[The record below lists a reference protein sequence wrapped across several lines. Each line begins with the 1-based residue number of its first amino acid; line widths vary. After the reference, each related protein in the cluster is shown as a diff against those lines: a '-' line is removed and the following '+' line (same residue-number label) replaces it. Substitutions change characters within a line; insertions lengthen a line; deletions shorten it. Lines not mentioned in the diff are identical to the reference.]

1 MSYDVTKLTQLGH
14 LKSLAEKVAAEC
26 ATKTE
31 LAALSTR
38 VDEIVST
45 GGEPN
50 VLVGVKVNG
59 TALSIAE
66 KMVDILIATGTG
78 NGTLAVNKVDVPIK
92 GLAALAYKAQVS
104 KTDLD
109 SALQAVIDA
118 KAAQTDL
125 DAAEVKIASIQSTL
139 TTLQGSGEGSIEKAI
154 DDAINEFA
162 TNVSDDDVVNSFKEL
177 VDWAAEHG
185 SEAAEMSAGIQENKT
200 AIQGIKT
207 LIGSLPEEAVSD
219 NVVDYIAEAIAAIG
233 IGDYVKSSTMT
244 TELAKKVDKVEGSR
258 LMTNDEG
265 TKLSGIAANATKVE
279 KSNTNGNVKI
289 NGSEIVV
296 YTLPGD
302 VVRGSI
308 ASGSEV
314 SEMLNEVFAAQVQE

>member
-1 MSYDVTKLTQLGH
+1 MSYDVTKLTQLAH

-31 LAALSTR
+31 LQALSSKI
-38 VDEIVST
+38 DGLVSA
-45 GGEPN
+45 GGEAN
-50 VLVGVKVNG
+50 VLEGVKVNG

-66 KMVDILIATGTG
+66 KMVDLVIASGTT
-78 NGTLAVNKVDVPIK
+78 NGTISVNNADVAVK

-104 KTDLD
+104 QSDLD
-109 SALQAVIDA
+109 SALNAVIAA
-118 KAAQTDL
+118 KA
-125 DAAEVKIASIQSTL
+125 EQSAVTSL
-139 TTLQGSGEGSIEKAI
+139 QGEITTLKGSGEGSVKKAI
-154 DDAINEFA
+154 DDAINQFA

-185 SEAAEMSAGIQENKT
+185 SEAAEMSAGIQENKN
-200 AIQGIKT
+200 
-207 LIGSLPEEAVSD
+207 AVQEINAS
-219 NVVDYIAEAIAAIG
+219 IE
-233 IGDYVKSSTMT
+233 TMN
-244 TELAKKVDKVEGSR
+244 TEIAKKVDKVEGSR

>member
-1 MSYDVTKLTQLGH
+1 MSYDVTKLTQLAH

-31 LAALSTR
+31 LQALSSKI
-38 VDEIVST
+38 DGLVSA
-45 GGEPN
+45 GGEAN
-50 VLVGVKVNG
+50 VLEGVKVNG

-66 KMVDILIATGTG
+66 KMVDLVIASGTT
-78 NGTLAVNKVDVPIK
+78 NGTISVNNADVAVK

-104 KTDLD
+104 QADLD
-109 SALQAVIDA
+109 SALNAVIAA
-118 KAAQTDL
+118 KA
-125 DAAEVKIASIQSTL
+125 EQSAVTSL
-139 TTLQGSGEGSIEKAI
+139 QGEITTLKGSGEGSVKKAI
-154 DDAINEFA
+154 DDAINQFA

-185 SEAAEMSAGIQENKT
+185 SEAAEMSAGIQENKN
-200 AIQGIKT
+200 
-207 LIGSLPEEAVSD
+207 AVQEINAS
-219 NVVDYIAEAIAAIG
+219 IE
-233 IGDYVKSSTMT
+233 TMN
-244 TELAKKVDKVEGSR
+244 TEIAKKVDKVEGSR

>member
-1 MSYDVTKLTQLGH
+1 MSYDVTKLTQLAH

-31 LAALSTR
+31 LQALSSKI
-38 VDEIVST
+38 DGLVSA
-45 GGEPN
+45 GGEAN
-50 VLVGVKVNG
+50 VLEGVKVNG

-66 KMVDILIATGTG
+66 KMVDILIASGTT
-78 NGTLAVNKVDVPIK
+78 NGTISVNNADVAVK

-104 KTDLD
+104 QSDLD
-109 SALQAVIDA
+109 SALNAVIAA
-118 KAAQTDL
+118 KA
-125 DAAEVKIASIQSTL
+125 EQSAV
-139 TTLQGSGEGSIEKAI
+139 TTLQGEITTLKGRGEGSVKKAI
-154 DDAINEFA
+154 DDAINQFA

-200 AIQGIKT
+200 AIQSIKT
-207 LIGSLPEEAVSD
+207 LIGTLPEEAVSD

-244 TELAKKVDKVEGSR
+244 AELAKKMDKVEGSR

>member
-1 MSYDVTKLTQLGH
+1 MSYDVTKLTQLAH

-31 LAALSTR
+31 LQALSSKI
-38 VDEIVST
+38 DGLVSA
-45 GGEPN
+45 GGEAN
-50 VLVGVKVNG
+50 VLEGVKVNG

-66 KMVDILIATGTG
+66 KMVDILIASGTT
-78 NGTLAVNKVDVPIK
+78 NGTISVNNADVAVK

-104 KTDLD
+104 QSDLD
-109 SALQAVIDA
+109 SALNAVIAA
-118 KAAQTDL
+118 KA
-125 DAAEVKIASIQSTL
+125 EQSAVTSL
-139 TTLQGSGEGSIEKAI
+139 QGEITTLKGSGEGSVKKAI
-154 DDAINEFA
+154 DDAINQFA

-200 AIQGIKT
+200 AIQSIKT
-207 LIGSLPEEAVSD
+207 LIGTLPEEAVSD

-244 TELAKKVDKVEGSR
+244 AELAKKGDKVEGSR

>member
-1 MSYDVTKLTQLGH
+1 MSYDVTKLTQLAH

-31 LAALSTR
+31 LQALSSK
-38 VDEIVST
+38 VDGLVSA
-45 GGEPN
+45 GGEAN
-50 VLVGVKVNG
+50 VLEGVKVNG

-66 KMVDILIATGTG
+66 KMVDILIASGTT
-78 NGTLAVNKVDVPIK
+78 NGTISVNNADVAVK

-104 KTDLD
+104 QSDLD
-109 SALQAVIDA
+109 SALNAVIAA
-118 KAAQTDL
+118 KA
-125 DAAEVKIASIQSTL
+125 EQSAVTSL
-139 TTLQGSGEGSIEKAI
+139 QGEITTLKGSGEGSVKKAI
-154 DDAINEFA
+154 DDAINQFA

-185 SEAAEMSAGIQENKT
+185 SEAAEMSAGIQENKN
-200 AIQGIKT
+200 
-207 LIGSLPEEAVSD
+207 AVQEINAS
-219 NVVDYIAEAIAAIG
+219 IE
-233 IGDYVKSSTMT
+233 TMN
-244 TELAKKVDKVEGSR
+244 TEIAKKVDKVEGSR

-296 YTLPGD
+296 YTLSGD

>member
-1 MSYDVTKLTQLGH
+1 MSYDVTKLTQLAH

-31 LAALSTR
+31 LQALSSKI
-38 VDEIVST
+38 DGLVSA
-45 GGEPN
+45 GGEAN
-50 VLVGVKVNG
+50 VLEGVKVNG

-66 KMVDILIATGTG
+66 KMVDILIASGTT
-78 NGTLAVNKVDVPIK
+78 NGTISVNNADVAVK

-104 KTDLD
+104 QSDLD
-109 SALQAVIDA
+109 SALNAVIAA
-118 KAAQTDL
+118 KA
-125 DAAEVKIASIQSTL
+125 EQSAVTSL
-139 TTLQGSGEGSIEKAI
+139 QGQITTLQGSGEGSVKKAI
-154 DDAINEFA
+154 DDAINQFA

-200 AIQGIKT
+200 AIQSIKT
-207 LIGSLPEEAVSD
+207 LIGTLPEEAVSD

-244 TELAKKVDKVEGSR
+244 AELAKKVDKVEGSR

>member
-1 MSYDVTKLTQLGH
+1 MSYDVTKLTQLAH

-31 LAALSTR
+31 LQALSSKI
-38 VDEIVST
+38 DGLVSA
-45 GGEPN
+45 GGEAN
-50 VLVGVKVNG
+50 VLEGVKVNG

-66 KMVDILIATGTG
+66 KMVDILIASGTT
-78 NGTLAVNKVDVPIK
+78 NGTISVNNADVAVK

-104 KTDLD
+104 QSDLD
-109 SALQAVIDA
+109 SALNAVIVA
-118 KAAQTDL
+118 KA
-125 DAAEVKIASIQSTL
+125 EQSAVTSL
-139 TTLQGSGEGSIEKAI
+139 QGEITTLKGSGEGSVKKAI
-154 DDAINEFA
+154 DDAINQFA

-200 AIQGIKT
+200 AIQSIKT
-207 LIGSLPEEAVSD
+207 LIGTLPEEAVSD

-244 TELAKKVDKVEGSR
+244 AELAKKVDKVEGSR

>member
-1 MSYDVTKLTQLGH
+1 MSYDVTKLTQLAH

-31 LAALSTR
+31 LQALSSKI
-38 VDEIVST
+38 DGLVSA
-45 GGEPN
+45 GGEAN
-50 VLVGVKVNG
+50 VLEGVKVNG

-66 KMVDILIATGTG
+66 KMVDILIASGTT
-78 NGTLAVNKVDVPIK
+78 NGTISVNNADVAVK

-104 KTDLD
+104 QSDLD
-109 SALQAVIDA
+109 SALNAVIAA
-118 KAAQTDL
+118 KA
-125 DAAEVKIASIQSTL
+125 EQSAVTSL
-139 TTLQGSGEGSIEKAI
+139 QGEITTLKGSGEGSVKKAI
-154 DDAINEFA
+154 DDAINQFA

-200 AIQGIKT
+200 AIQSIKT
-207 LIGSLPEEAVSD
+207 LIGTLPEEAVSD

-244 TELAKKVDKVEGSR
+244 AELAKKVDKVEGSR

-314 SEMLNEVFAAQVQE
+314 SEMLNEVFAAPVQE

>member
-1 MSYDVTKLTQLGH
+1 MSYDVTKLTQLAH
-14 LKSLAEKVAAEC
+14 LKSLAEKVAEEC

-31 LAALSTR
+31 LQALSSKI
-38 VDEIVST
+38 DGLVSA
-45 GGEPN
+45 GGEAN
-50 VLVGVKVNG
+50 VLEGVKVNG

-66 KMVDILIATGTG
+66 KMVDILIASGTT
-78 NGTLAVNKVDVPIK
+78 NGTISVNNADVAVK

-104 KTDLD
+104 QSDLD
-109 SALQAVIDA
+109 SALNAVIAA
-118 KAAQTDL
+118 KA
-125 DAAEVKIASIQSTL
+125 EQSAVNSL
-139 TTLQGSGEGSIEKAI
+139 QGEITTLKGSGEGSVKKAI
-154 DDAINEFA
+154 DDAINQFA

-200 AIQGIKT
+200 AIQSIKT
-207 LIGSLPEEAVSD
+207 LIGTLPEEAVSD

-244 TELAKKVDKVEGSR
+244 AELAKKVDKVEGSR

>member
-1 MSYDVTKLTQLGH
+1 MSYDVTKLTQLAH

-31 LAALSTR
+31 LQALSSKI
-38 VDEIVST
+38 DGLVSS
-45 GGEPN
+45 GGEAN
-50 VLVGVKVNG
+50 VLEGVKVNG

-66 KMVDILIATGTG
+66 KMVDLVIASGTT
-78 NGTLAVNKVDVPIK
+78 NGTISVNNADVAVK

-104 KTDLD
+104 QSDLD
-109 SALQAVIDA
+109 SALNAVIAA
-118 KAAQTDL
+118 KA
-125 DAAEVKIASIQSTL
+125 EQSAVTSL
-139 TTLQGSGEGSIEKAI
+139 QGEITTLKGSGEGSVKKAI
-154 DDAINEFA
+154 DDAINQFA

-185 SEAAEMSAGIQENKT
+185 SEAAEMSAGIQENKN
-200 AIQGIKT
+200 
-207 LIGSLPEEAVSD
+207 AVQEINAS
-219 NVVDYIAEAIAAIG
+219 IE
-233 IGDYVKSSTMT
+233 TMN
-244 TELAKKVDKVEGSR
+244 TEIAKKVDKVEGSR

-314 SEMLNEVFAAQVQE
+314 SEMLNEIFAAQVQE

>member
-1 MSYDVTKLTQLGH
+1 MSYDVTKLTQLAH

-31 LAALSTR
+31 LQALSSKI
-38 VDEIVST
+38 DGLVSA
-45 GGEPN
+45 GGEAN
-50 VLVGVKVNG
+50 VLEGVKVNG

-66 KMVDILIATGTG
+66 KMVDILIASGTT
-78 NGTLAVNKVDVPIK
+78 NGTISVNNADVAVK

-104 KTDLD
+104 QSDLD
-109 SALQAVIDA
+109 SALNAVIAA
-118 KAAQTDL
+118 KA
-125 DAAEVKIASIQSTL
+125 EQSAVTSL
-139 TTLQGSGEGSIEKAI
+139 QGEITTLKGSGEGSVKKAI
-154 DDAINEFA
+154 DDAINQFA

-185 SEAAEMSAGIQENKT
+185 SEAAEMSAGIQENKN
-200 AIQGIKT
+200 
-207 LIGSLPEEAVSD
+207 AVQEINAS
-219 NVVDYIAEAIAAIG
+219 IE
-233 IGDYVKSSTMT
+233 TMN
-244 TELAKKVDKVEGSR
+244 TEIAKKVDKVEGSR
-258 LMTNDEG
+258 LITNDEG

>member
-1 MSYDVTKLTQLGH
+1 MSYDVIKLTQLAH

-31 LAALSTR
+31 LQALSSK
-38 VDEIVST
+38 VDGLVSA
-45 GGEPN
+45 GGEAN
-50 VLVGVKVNG
+50 VLEGVKVNG

-66 KMVDILIATGTG
+66 KMVDLVIASGTT
-78 NGTLAVNKVDVPIK
+78 NGTISVNNADVAVK

-104 KTDLD
+104 QSDLD
-109 SALQAVIDA
+109 SALNAVIAA
-118 KAAQTDL
+118 KA
-125 DAAEVKIASIQSTL
+125 EQSAVTSL
-139 TTLQGSGEGSIEKAI
+139 QGEITTLKGSGEGSVKKAI
-154 DDAINEFA
+154 DDAINQFA

-200 AIQGIKT
+200 AIQSIKT
-207 LIGSLPEEAVSD
+207 LIGTLPEEAVSD

-244 TELAKKVDKVEGSR
+244 AELAKKVDKVEGSR

-308 ASGSEV
+308 ASGPEV

>member
-1 MSYDVTKLTQLGH
+1 MSYDVTKLTQLAH

-31 LAALSTR
+31 LQALSSK
-38 VDEIVST
+38 VDGLVSA
-45 GGEPN
+45 GGEAN
-50 VLVGVKVNG
+50 VLEGVKVNG

-66 KMVDILIATGTG
+66 KMVEILIASGTT
-78 NGTLAVNKVDVPIK
+78 NGTISVNNADVAVK

-104 KTDLD
+104 QSDLD
-109 SALQAVIDA
+109 SALNAVIAA
-118 KAAQTDL
+118 KA
-125 DAAEVKIASIQSTL
+125 EQSAVTSL
-139 TTLQGSGEGSIEKAI
+139 QGEITTLKGSGEGSVKKAI
-154 DDAINEFA
+154 DDAINQFA

-185 SEAAEMSAGIQENKT
+185 SEAAEMSAGIQENKN
-200 AIQGIKT
+200 
-207 LIGSLPEEAVSD
+207 AVQEINAS
-219 NVVDYIAEAIAAIG
+219 IE
-233 IGDYVKSSTMT
+233 TMN
-244 TELAKKVDKVEGSR
+244 TEIAKKVDKVEGSR

>member
-1 MSYDVTKLTQLGH
+1 MSYDVTKLTQLAH

-31 LAALSTR
+31 LQALSSKI
-38 VDEIVST
+38 DGLVSA
-45 GGEPN
+45 GGEAN
-50 VLVGVKVNG
+50 VLEGVKVNG

-66 KMVDILIATGTG
+66 KMVDILIASGTT
-78 NGTLAVNKVDVPIK
+78 NGTISVNNADVAVK

-104 KTDLD
+104 QSDLD
-109 SALQAVIDA
+109 SALNAVIAA
-118 KAAQTDL
+118 KA
-125 DAAEVKIASIQSTL
+125 EQSAVTSL
-139 TTLQGSGEGSIEKAI
+139 QGEITTLKGSGEGSVQKAI
-154 DDAINEFA
+154 DDAINQFA

-185 SEAAEMSAGIQENKT
+185 SEAAEMSAGIQENKN
-200 AIQGIKT
+200 
-207 LIGSLPEEAVSD
+207 AVQEINAS
-219 NVVDYIAEAIAAIG
+219 IE
-233 IGDYVKSSTMT
+233 TMN
-244 TELAKKVDKVEGSR
+244 TEIAKKVDKVEGSR

>member
-1 MSYDVTKLTQLGH
+1 MAH

-31 LAALSTR
+31 LQALSSKI
-38 VDEIVST
+38 DGLVSA
-45 GGEPN
+45 GGEAN
-50 VLVGVKVNG
+50 VLEGVKVNG

-66 KMVDILIATGTG
+66 KMVDILIASGTT
-78 NGTLAVNKVDVPIK
+78 NGTISVNNADVAVK

-104 KTDLD
+104 QSDLD
-109 SALQAVIDA
+109 SALNAVIAA
-118 KAAQTDL
+118 KA
-125 DAAEVKIASIQSTL
+125 EQSAVTSL
-139 TTLQGSGEGSIEKAI
+139 QGEITTLKGSGEGSVKKAI
-154 DDAINEFA
+154 DDAINQFA

-185 SEAAEMSAGIQENKT
+185 SEAAEMSAGIQENKN
-200 AIQGIKT
+200 
-207 LIGSLPEEAVSD
+207 AVQEINAS
-219 NVVDYIAEAIAAIG
+219 IE
-233 IGDYVKSSTMT
+233 TMN
-244 TELAKKVDKVEGSR
+244 TEIAKKVDKVEGSR

>member
-1 MSYDVTKLTQLGH
+1 MSYDVTKLTQLAH

-31 LAALSTR
+31 LQALSSKI
-38 VDEIVST
+38 DGLVSA
-45 GGEPN
+45 GGEAN
-50 VLVGVKVNG
+50 VLEGVKVNG

-66 KMVDILIATGTG
+66 KMVDILIASGTT
-78 NGTLAVNKVDVPIK
+78 NGTISVNNADVAVK

-104 KTDLD
+104 QSDLD
-109 SALQAVIDA
+109 SALNAVIAA
-118 KAAQTDL
+118 KA
-125 DAAEVKIASIQSTL
+125 EQSAVTSL
-139 TTLQGSGEGSIEKAI
+139 QGEITTLKGSGEGSDKKAI
-154 DDAINEFA
+154 DDAINQFA

-200 AIQGIKT
+200 AIQSIKT
-207 LIGSLPEEAVSD
+207 LIGTLPEEAVSD

-244 TELAKKVDKVEGSR
+244 AELAKKVDKVEGSR

>member
-1 MSYDVTKLTQLGH
+1 
-14 LKSLAEKVAAEC
+14 
-26 ATKTE
+26 
-31 LAALSTR
+31 
-38 VDEIVST
+38 
-45 GGEPN
+45 
-50 VLVGVKVNG
+50 
-59 TALSIAE
+59 
-66 KMVDILIATGTG
+66 MVDILIASGTT
-78 NGTLAVNKVDVPIK
+78 NGTISVNNADVAVK

-104 KTDLD
+104 QADLD
-109 SALQAVIDA
+109 SALNAVIAA
-118 KAAQTDL
+118 KA
-125 DAAEVKIASIQSTL
+125 EQSAVTSL
-139 TTLQGSGEGSIEKAI
+139 QGEITTLKGSGEGSVKKAI
-154 DDAINEFA
+154 DDAINQFA

>member
-1 MSYDVTKLTQLGH
+1 MSYDVTKLTQLAH

-31 LAALSTR
+31 LQALSSKI
-38 VDEIVST
+38 DGLVSA
-45 GGEPN
+45 GGEAN
-50 VLVGVKVNG
+50 VLEGVKVNG

-66 KMVDILIATGTG
+66 KMVDILIASGTT
-78 NGTLAVNKVDVPIK
+78 NGTISVNNADVAVK

-104 KTDLD
+104 QSDLD
-109 SALQAVIDA
+109 SALNAVIAA
-118 KAAQTDL
+118 KA
-125 DAAEVKIASIQSTL
+125 EQSAVTSL
-139 TTLQGSGEGSIEKAI
+139 QGEITTLKGSGEGSVKKAI
-154 DDAINEFA
+154 DDAINQFA
-162 TNVSDDDVVNSFKEL
+162 TNVSDDDVVNSFKES

-185 SEAAEMSAGIQENKT
+185 SEAAEMSAGIQENKN
-200 AIQGIKT
+200 
-207 LIGSLPEEAVSD
+207 AVQEINAS
-219 NVVDYIAEAIAAIG
+219 IE
-233 IGDYVKSSTMT
+233 TMN
-244 TELAKKVDKVEGSR
+244 TEIAKKVDKVEGSR

>member
-1 MSYDVTKLTQLGH
+1 MSYDVTKLTQLAH

-31 LAALSTR
+31 LQALSSK
-38 VDEIVST
+38 VDGLVSA
-45 GGEPN
+45 GGEAN
-50 VLVGVKVNG
+50 VLEGVKVNG

-66 KMVDILIATGTG
+66 KMVDLVIASGTT
-78 NGTLAVNKVDVPIK
+78 NGTISVNNADVAVK

-104 KTDLD
+104 QSDLD
-109 SALQAVIDA
+109 SALNAVIAA
-118 KAAQTDL
+118 KA
-125 DAAEVKIASIQSTL
+125 EQSAVTSL
-139 TTLQGSGEGSIEKAI
+139 QGEITTLKGSGEGSVKKAI
-154 DDAINEFA
+154 DDAINQFA

-185 SEAAEMSAGIQENKT
+185 SEAAEMSAGIQENKN
-200 AIQGIKT
+200 
-207 LIGSLPEEAVSD
+207 AVQEINAS
-219 NVVDYIAEAIAAIG
+219 IE
-233 IGDYVKSSTMT
+233 TMN
-244 TELAKKVDKVEGSR
+244 TEIAKKVDKVEGSR

>member
-1 MSYDVTKLTQLGH
+1 MSYDVTKLTQLAH

-31 LAALSTR
+31 LQALSSK
-38 VDEIVST
+38 VDGLVSS
-45 GGEPN
+45 GGEAN
-50 VLVGVKVNG
+50 VLEGVKVNG

-66 KMVDILIATGTG
+66 KMVDLVIASGTT
-78 NGTLAVNKVDVPIK
+78 NGTISVNNADVAVK

-104 KTDLD
+104 QSDLD
-109 SALQAVIDA
+109 SALNAVIAA
-118 KAAQTDL
+118 KA
-125 DAAEVKIASIQSTL
+125 EQSAVTSL
-139 TTLQGSGEGSIEKAI
+139 QGEITTLKGSGEGSVKKAI
-154 DDAINEFA
+154 DDAINQFA

-185 SEAAEMSAGIQENKT
+185 SEAAEMSAGIQENKN
-200 AIQGIKT
+200 
-207 LIGSLPEEAVSD
+207 AVQEINAS
-219 NVVDYIAEAIAAIG
+219 IE
-233 IGDYVKSSTMT
+233 TMN
-244 TELAKKVDKVEGSR
+244 TEIAKKVDKVEGSR

>member
-1 MSYDVTKLTQLGH
+1 MSYDVTKLTQLAH

-31 LAALSTR
+31 LQALSSK
-38 VDEIVST
+38 VDGLVSA
-45 GGEPN
+45 GGEAK
-50 VLVGVKVNG
+50 VLEGVKVNG

-66 KMVDILIATGTG
+66 KMVDILIASGTT
-78 NGTLAVNKVDVPIK
+78 NGTISVNNADVAVK

-104 KTDLD
+104 QSDLD
-109 SALQAVIDA
+109 SALNAVIAA
-118 KAAQTDL
+118 KA
-125 DAAEVKIASIQSTL
+125 EQSAVTSL
-139 TTLQGSGEGSIEKAI
+139 QGEITTLKGSGEGSVKKAI
-154 DDAINEFA
+154 DDAINQFA

-185 SEAAEMSAGIQENKT
+185 SEAAEMSAGIQENKN
-200 AIQGIKT
+200 
-207 LIGSLPEEAVSD
+207 AVQEINAS
-219 NVVDYIAEAIAAIG
+219 IE
-233 IGDYVKSSTMT
+233 TMN
-244 TELAKKVDKVEGSR
+244 TEIAKKVDKVEGSR

>member
-1 MSYDVTKLTQLGH
+1 MSYDVTKLTQLAH

-31 LAALSTR
+31 LQALSSK
-38 VDEIVST
+38 VDGLVSA
-45 GGEPN
+45 GGEAN
-50 VLVGVKVNG
+50 VLEGVKVNG

-66 KMVDILIATGTG
+66 KMVDLVIASGTT
-78 NGTLAVNKVDVPIK
+78 NGTISVNNADVAVK

-104 KTDLD
+104 QSDLD
-109 SALQAVIDA
+109 SALNAVIAA
-118 KAAQTDL
+118 KA
-125 DAAEVKIASIQSTL
+125 EQSAVTSL
-139 TTLQGSGEGSIEKAI
+139 QGEITTLKGSGEGSVKKAI
-154 DDAINEFA
+154 DDAINQFA

-185 SEAAEMSAGIQENKT
+185 SEAAEMSAGIQENKN
-200 AIQGIKT
+200 
-207 LIGSLPEEAVSD
+207 AVQEINAS
-219 NVVDYIAEAIAAIG
+219 IE
-233 IGDYVKSSTMT
+233 TMN
-244 TELAKKVDKVEGSR
+244 TEIAKKVDKVEGSR

-314 SEMLNEVFAAQVQE
+314 SEMLNEVFAAQGQE

>member
-1 MSYDVTKLTQLGH
+1 MSYDVTKLTQLAH

-31 LAALSTR
+31 LQALSSKI
-38 VDEIVST
+38 DGLVSA
-45 GGEPN
+45 GGEAN
-50 VLVGVKVNG
+50 VLEGVKVNG

-66 KMVDILIATGTG
+66 KMVDILIASGTT
-78 NGTLAVNKVDVPIK
+78 NGTISVNNADVAVK

-104 KTDLD
+104 QSDLD
-109 SALQAVIDA
+109 SALNAVIAA
-118 KAAQTDL
+118 KA
-125 DAAEVKIASIQSTL
+125 EQSAVTSL
-139 TTLQGSGEGSIEKAI
+139 QGEITTLKGSGEGSVKKAI
-154 DDAINEFA
+154 DDAINQFA

-185 SEAAEMSAGIQENKT
+185 SEAAEMSAGIQENKN
-200 AIQGIKT
+200 
-207 LIGSLPEEAVSD
+207 AVQEINAS
-219 NVVDYIAEAIAAIG
+219 IE
-233 IGDYVKSSTMT
+233 TMN
-244 TELAKKVDKVEGSR
+244 TEIAKKVDKVEGSR

-302 VVRGSI
+302 GVRGSI

>member
-1 MSYDVTKLTQLGH
+1 MSYDVTKLTQLAH

-31 LAALSTR
+31 LQALSSK
-38 VDEIVST
+38 VDGLVSA
-45 GGEPN
+45 GGEAN
-50 VLVGVKVNG
+50 VLGGVKVNG

-66 KMVDILIATGTG
+66 KMVDILIASGTT
-78 NGTLAVNKVDVPIK
+78 NGTISVNNADVAVK

-104 KTDLD
+104 QSDLD
-109 SALQAVIDA
+109 SALNAVIAA
-118 KAAQTDL
+118 KA
-125 DAAEVKIASIQSTL
+125 EQSAVTSL
-139 TTLQGSGEGSIEKAI
+139 QGEITTLKGSGEGSVKKAI
-154 DDAINEFA
+154 DDAINQFA

-185 SEAAEMSAGIQENKT
+185 SEAAEMSAGIQENKN
-200 AIQGIKT
+200 
-207 LIGSLPEEAVSD
+207 AVQEINAS
-219 NVVDYIAEAIAAIG
+219 IE
-233 IGDYVKSSTMT
+233 TMN
-244 TELAKKVDKVEGSR
+244 TEIAKKVDKVEGSR

>member
-1 MSYDVTKLTQLGH
+1 MSYDVTKLTQLAH

-31 LAALSTR
+31 LQALSSK
-38 VDEIVST
+38 VDGLVSA
-45 GGEPN
+45 GGEAN
-50 VLVGVKVNG
+50 VLEGVKVNG

-66 KMVDILIATGTG
+66 KMVDILIASGTT
-78 NGTLAVNKVDVPIK
+78 NGTISVNNADVAVK

-104 KTDLD
+104 QSDLD
-109 SALQAVIDA
+109 SALNAVIAA
-118 KAAQTDL
+118 KA
-125 DAAEVKIASIQSTL
+125 EQSAVTSL
-139 TTLQGSGEGSIEKAI
+139 QGEITTLKGSGEGSVKKAI
-154 DDAINEFA
+154 DDAINQFA

-185 SEAAEMSAGIQENKT
+185 SEAAEMSAGIQENKN
-200 AIQGIKT
+200 
-207 LIGSLPEEAVSD
+207 AVQEINAS
-219 NVVDYIAEAIAAIG
+219 IE
-233 IGDYVKSSTMT
+233 TMN
-244 TELAKKVDKVEGSR
+244 TEIAKKVDKVEGSR

>member
-1 MSYDVTKLTQLGH
+1 MSYDVTKLTQLAH

-31 LAALSTR
+31 LQALSSKI
-38 VDEIVST
+38 DGLVSA
-45 GGEPN
+45 GGEAN
-50 VLVGVKVNG
+50 VLEGVKVNG

-66 KMVDILIATGTG
+66 KMVDILIASGTT
-78 NGTLAVNKVDVPIK
+78 NGTISVNNADVAVK

-104 KTDLD
+104 QSDLD
-109 SALQAVIDA
+109 SALNAVIAA
-118 KAAQTDL
+118 KA
-125 DAAEVKIASIQSTL
+125 EQSAVTSL
-139 TTLQGSGEGSIEKAI
+139 QGEITTLKGSGEGSVKKAI
-154 DDAINEFA
+154 DDAINQFA

-185 SEAAEMSAGIQENKT
+185 SEAAEMSAGIQENKN
-200 AIQGIKT
+200 AVQEINASI
-207 LIGSLPEEAVSD
+207 EAM
-219 NVVDYIAEAIAAIG
+219 N
-233 IGDYVKSSTMT
+233 
-244 TELAKKVDKVEGSR
+244 TEIAKKVDKVEGSR

>member
-1 MSYDVTKLTQLGH
+1 MAH

-31 LAALSTR
+31 LQALSSKI
-38 VDEIVST
+38 DGLVSA
-45 GGEPN
+45 GGEAN
-50 VLVGVKVNG
+50 VLEGVKVNG

-66 KMVDILIATGTG
+66 KMVDILIASGTT
-78 NGTLAVNKVDVPIK
+78 NGTISVNNADVAVK

-104 KTDLD
+104 QSDLD
-109 SALQAVIDA
+109 SALNAVIAA
-118 KAAQTDL
+118 KA
-125 DAAEVKIASIQSTL
+125 EQSAVTSL
-139 TTLQGSGEGSIEKAI
+139 QGEITTLKGSGEGSVKKAI
-154 DDAINEFA
+154 DDAINQFA

-200 AIQGIKT
+200 AIQSIKT
-207 LIGSLPEEAVSD
+207 LIGTLPEEAVSD

-244 TELAKKVDKVEGSR
+244 AELAKKVDKVEGSR

>member
-1 MSYDVTKLTQLGH
+1 MSYDVTKLTQLAH

-31 LAALSTR
+31 LQALSSKI
-38 VDEIVST
+38 DGLVSA
-45 GGEPN
+45 GGEAN
-50 VLVGVKVNG
+50 VLEGVKVNG

-66 KMVDILIATGTG
+66 KMVDILIVSGTT
-78 NGTLAVNKVDVPIK
+78 NGTISVNNADVAVK

-104 KTDLD
+104 QSDLD
-109 SALQAVIDA
+109 SALNAVIAA
-118 KAAQTDL
+118 KA
-125 DAAEVKIASIQSTL
+125 EQSAVTSL
-139 TTLQGSGEGSIEKAI
+139 QGEITTLKGSGEGSVKKAI
-154 DDAINEFA
+154 DDAINQFA

-200 AIQGIKT
+200 AIQSIKT
-207 LIGSLPEEAVSD
+207 LIGTLPEEAVSD

-244 TELAKKVDKVEGSR
+244 AELAKKVDKVEGSR

-279 KSNTNGNVKI
+279 KSNINGNVKI

>member
-1 MSYDVTKLTQLGH
+1 MSYDVTKLTQLAH

-31 LAALSTR
+31 LQALSSKI
-38 VDEIVST
+38 DGLVSA
-45 GGEPN
+45 GGEAN
-50 VLVGVKVNG
+50 VLEGVKVNG

-66 KMVDILIATGTG
+66 KMVDILIASGTT
-78 NGTLAVNKVDVPIK
+78 NGTISVNNADVAVK

-104 KTDLD
+104 QSDLD
-109 SALQAVIDA
+109 SALNAVIAA
-118 KAAQTDL
+118 KA
-125 DAAEVKIASIQSTL
+125 EQSAVTSL
-139 TTLQGSGEGSIEKAI
+139 QGEITTLKGSGEGSVKKAI
-154 DDAINEFA
+154 DDAINQFA

-185 SEAAEMSAGIQENKT
+185 SEAAEMSAGIQENKN
-200 AIQGIKT
+200 
-207 LIGSLPEEAVSD
+207 AVQEINAS
-219 NVVDYIAEAIAAIG
+219 IE
-233 IGDYVKSSTMT
+233 TMN
-244 TELAKKVDKVEGSR
+244 TEIAKKVDKVEGSR